1 MVYMLKTV
9 NTLMIYC
16 KIITTLNI
24 IREEHYKGRTNLPF
38 FIKSKFYIKNISH
51 KHILPKRKIY
61 IILTLQPA

>member
-16 KIITTLNI
+16 KIMTALNI
-24 IREEHYKGRTNLPF
+24 IREEQIFPF